1 MSIAEKIDP
10 IIRPALESM
19 GYDLVRLDLVGT
31 AQQPT
36 LQIMAERVSDGR
48 IGVEDCREISKTVSA
63 LLDVE
68 DPISSAYRLEVS
80 SPGIDRPLVA
90 LKDYVRFKGHEAK
103 IEAPLIMEN
112 RKRFQGIIGDIK
124 DEDIIVIEDEKGE
137 IFEIPFGKIQK
148 AKLVLTDRLIKAFQ
162 NQEV

>member
-103 IEAPLIMEN
+103 IEAPLKWAPWAKELRPAFCVLAFTDAAVSIAVV
-112 RKRFQGIIGDIK
+112 
-124 DEDIIVIEDEKGE
+124 IV
-137 IFEIPFGKIQK
+137 
-148 AKLVLTDRLIKAFQ
+148 
-162 NQEV
+162 